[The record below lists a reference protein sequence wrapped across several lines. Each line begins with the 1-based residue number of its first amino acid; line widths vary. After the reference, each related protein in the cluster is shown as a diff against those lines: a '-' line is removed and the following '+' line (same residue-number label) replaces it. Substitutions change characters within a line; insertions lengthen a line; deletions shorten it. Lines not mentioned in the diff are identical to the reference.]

1 MNIVIATIMTKCV
14 GTMTEKEEQVINE
27 FIEKMGLVFQTDG
40 LPRIAGRILAALTIY
55 DEPFSF
61 SQLSERLAVSRAS
74 VSTNTRLLT
83 HLGMIERSSK
93 RGERQDYFQLK
104 ENPYTSF
111 MQGIETRVAHAAG
124 VIEQTQDQLAQTSES
139 SAGAQQRLGK
149 MHTFYS
155 SFLNAIKDLT

>member
-1 MNIVIATIMTKCV
+1 
-14 GTMTEKEEQVINE
+14 MTEKDEHVIDE
-27 FIEKMGLVFQTDG
+27 FIEKMGLVFQADG
-40 LPRIAGRILAALTIY
+40 LPRIAGRILAALIIY

-74 VSTNTRLLT
+74 VSTNTRLLG

-111 MQGIETRVAHAAG
+111 MQGIETRVAHAAE
-124 VIEQTQDQLAQTSES
+124 VIEQTKDQLAQTSES
-139 SAGAQQRLGK
+139 SAGAQQRLGQ
-149 MHTFYS
+149 MGAFYS

>member
-1 MNIVIATIMTKCV
+1 MTTQV
-14 GTMTEKEEQVINE
+14 VTMIKKDEQVIDE
-27 FIEKMGLVFQTDG
+27 FIEKMGLVFQADG
-40 LPRIAGRILAALTIY
+40 LPRIAGRILAALIIY

-74 VSTNTRLLT
+74 VSTNTRLLA

-111 MQGIETRVAHAAG
+111 MQGIETRVAHAAE
-124 VIEQTQDQLAQTSES
+124 VIEQTRGQLAETSQS
-139 SAGAQQRLGK
+139 SEGAQQRLGQMK
-149 MHTFYS
+149 TFYS